1 MSNFH
6 RRCQPQPGDLIEIFR
21 PTYQHWALYLG
32 DGYIINVVP
41 PGKAGAAQQ
50 DAEGG
55 LGVTWEP
62 CVPPWVIWGPCV
74 DGVSSA
80 KSVFTGRAWVK
91 MQLLKEAVGNDRY
104 RVNNKYDATYTPLP
118 VKDIIRRAKLFI
130 DREVCYDVLSNNC
143 EHFVTM
149 LRYGEA
155 VSDQVGNMG

>member
-1 MSNFH
+1 M
-6 RRCQPQPGDLIEIFR
+6 
-21 PTYQHWALYLG
+21 
-32 DGYIINVVP
+32 
-41 PGKAGAAQQ
+41 
-50 DAEGG
+50 
-55 LGVTWEP
+55 
-62 CVPPWVIWGPCV
+62 CV

-91 MQLLKEAVGNDRY
+91 KQLLKEAVGNDRY
-104 RVNNKYDATYTPLP
+104 CVNNKYDATYTPLP
-118 VKDIIRRAKLFI
+118 VKDIIRRAELFI